1 MKNDSHTT
9 RVMEFEENQPWL
21 LLVNIDIFIMS
32 DVMELYWQIAPQGAI
47 RQYMYH

>member
-1 MKNDSHTT
+1 
-9 RVMEFEENQPWL
+9 MEFEENQTWL

-47 RQYMYH
+47 RRYIYH